1 MEVRGCL
8 REEKLVGRGE
18 SVGLYGFLWTL
29 ALGQPEVGE
38 SRSFLQGQR
47 ARA

>member
-8 REEKLVGRGE
+8 REEKLVGQGE
-18 SVGLYGFLWTL
+18 SVGLYGFFWTL

-38 SRSFLQGQR
+38 SRSFLRGQR